1 MKKQKLITLKRFF
14 LFYRYF
20 PTIVC
25 ILGSVVCVALRLSSI
40 LTGRDDLTR
49 ASLIALVVFSACS
62 LLYDY
67 FFGKILYKVGYDS
80 LTKISRE
87 NRRRL
92 REGNTDIVSY
102 PENVIRDFFEWNRED
117 KGLADSRKDIRF
129 TAAKTDYKSL
139 NLHYLDESHTLISH
153 YDLHTRRI
161 ELITLSGSYRN
172 ALMEVYYP
180 FEKDDGLKEE
190 EFDVL
195 LNKLKD
201 GLKEFDDIRFS
212 PVLDEQGIYVFFPH
226 IDSLSYLKEKVRW
239 RQRHLSLNRRDSNG
253 ARRTLTARFA
263 IVCYPYSGID
273 ELFPDI
279 HYAIRR
285 QKPFVRYLPKRLSSG
300 IDYESSIRSSAR
312 YRNTTGKILTLL
324 NGLDV
329 AEDNKQ
335 IAKNSLSSVLTR
347 ILQSFSI
354 RYAGRILLSEEDN
367 EYIRSLSATGKKE
380 DKPFIAEGDKISNL
394 FMKGVLEASEE
405 DGSYFASKR
414 SQRSSQIAEYA
425 DRMGFSSCFF
435 YGIYDEQK
443 KPQGLLFFLN
453 KDENRELDSYLRES
467 LLVFSSR
474 IADDYVVYLNR
485 KKRLERKQVN
495 SSRRKRADYAYY
507 KIDKKTY
514 LLKEGSENLPRIS
527 KDAKPGLICYKALYG
542 LDAPCK
548 DCPLKTGTKRAVTRN
563 GNSFETSLTLYEEDA
578 SEASLLVKKNR
589 NNQAGYEDVYDHDL
603 LINSFSTL
611 VQSRTDLYKIY
622 GKGYLIV
629 LRFDSIGELIKAKGS
644 EGALLVLRSFLSGRK
659 EGINGTRLYRFT
671 PGSIGLLV
679 PNCGQ
684 SDAISICESID
695 EWVEKY
701 HQKNPTISLRVTY
714 LPIIFPQGYPAATDF
729 LSHARDRVASVR
741 GQTSVNTIYFEEGDY
756 YRVASKK
763 LFRLDTIKEKFT
775 NNTFRVLL
783 QPLLDAKNKQIFGAE
798 RLLRLDDDFR
808 KTQLNTAQLIQVA
821 YENNRI
827 GLISNALLSYRGDLY
842 RQYGNAFFKIM
853 GIRRITL
860 NTSSSFLK
868 DEDLSTKRKNRITS
882 EHVPQNF
889 FALEIPE
896 KDIYDDY
903 LSRKPFAKKRTSL
916 GVTLICD
923 GFTGEFVSL
932 ERLQELGF
940 SEIKIGR
947 DIVGHID
954 TDRIKYTQLLSF
966 LQDGKEYGLKVGL
979 IGVENREQ
987 YRMIKEMGYD
997 CYRQG
1002 YAFYPPIEKED
1013 FVKAVRHTNISI
1025 VSLAEKE

>member
-1 MKKQKLITLKRFF
+1 
-14 LFYRYF
+14 
-20 PTIVC
+20 
-25 ILGSVVCVALRLSSI
+25 
-40 LTGRDDLTR
+40 
-49 ASLIALVVFSACS
+49 
-62 LLYDY
+62 
-67 FFGKILYKVGYDS
+67 
-80 LTKISRE
+80 
-87 NRRRL
+87 
-92 REGNTDIVSY
+92 
-102 PENVIRDFFEWNRED
+102 
-117 KGLADSRKDIRF
+117 
-129 TAAKTDYKSL
+129 
-139 NLHYLDESHTLISH
+139 
-153 YDLHTRRI
+153 
-161 ELITLSGSYRN
+161 
-172 ALMEVYYP
+172 
-180 FEKDDGLKEE
+180 
-190 EFDVL
+190 
-195 LNKLKD
+195 
-201 GLKEFDDIRFS
+201 
-212 PVLDEQGIYVFFPH
+212 
-226 IDSLSYLKEKVRW
+226 
-239 RQRHLSLNRRDSNG
+239 
-253 ARRTLTARFA
+253 
-263 IVCYPYSGID
+263 
-273 ELFPDI
+273 
-279 HYAIRR
+279 
-285 QKPFVRYLPKRLSSG
+285 
-300 IDYESSIRSSAR
+300 
-312 YRNTTGKILTLL
+312 
-324 NGLDV
+324 
-329 AEDNKQ
+329 
-335 IAKNSLSSVLTR
+335 
-347 ILQSFSI
+347 
-354 RYAGRILLSEEDN
+354 
-367 EYIRSLSATGKKE
+367 
-380 DKPFIAEGDKISNL
+380 
-394 FMKGVLEASEE
+394 
-405 DGSYFASKR
+405 
-414 SQRSSQIAEYA
+414 
-425 DRMGFSSCFF
+425 
-435 YGIYDEQK
+435 
-443 KPQGLLFFLN
+443 
-453 KDENRELDSYLRES
+453 
-467 LLVFSSR
+467 
-474 IADDYVVYLNR
+474 
-485 KKRLERKQVN
+485 
-495 SSRRKRADYAYY
+495 
-507 KIDKKTY
+507 
-514 LLKEGSENLPRIS
+514 
-527 KDAKPGLICYKALYG
+527 
-542 LDAPCK
+542 
-548 DCPLKTGTKRAVTRN
+548 
-563 GNSFETSLTLYEEDA
+563 
-578 SEASLLVKKNR
+578 
-589 NNQAGYEDVYDHDL
+589 
-603 LINSFSTL
+603 SFSTL

-729 LSHARDRVASVR
+729 LSHARDRVASIS

-763 LFRLDTIKEKFT
+763 LFRLNAIKEKFT

-798 RLLRLDDDFR
+798 MLLRLDDDFR

-868 DEDLSTKRKNRITS
+868 DEDLSTKRKNRIAS
-882 EHVPQNF
+882 GHVPDNF
-889 FALEIPE
+889 FAFEVPE